1 MACYAAFLIPF
12 CYLFDG
18 NPAPKACPIH
28 VGYGTGLLFDKVCIR
43 CLLRNAWGS
52 AGVLFLK
59 SFHAVRWT
67 SLNTGSAMYLVLD
80 DM

>member
-12 CYLFDG
+12 CHLFDG
-18 NPAPKACPIH
+18 SRPPKACSIPPGH
-28 VGYGTGLLFDKVCIR
+28 GTGLLFDKVCIP
-43 CLLRNAWGS
+43 CLLHNAWDS

-67 SLNTGSAMYLVLD
+67 SLKTGSAMSLVLD